1 MGLGNARLD
10 VVVDGVSFSALAR
23 GRGAGILVVVTF
35 CVVVV
40 VVVVVIVV
48 AVMLLIVLA
57 VVFAA
62 AAAAALCLVVFGD
75 SYIIADCKNVFQMM
89 RRLTMGPV
97 GGGRGKDKMEKKS
110 ASDGSTVQ
118 YSTWTSMGR
127 GVMRKQTRVN

>member
-35 CVVVV
+35 CVV